1 MYICPLKRLSHK
13 KRLILFLR
21 SYNGL
26 VLLLGISC
34 LIFSFLYT
42 CLFIDIEAPFQFMV
56 PLGKIFYAI
65 SLSIIAS
72 TIFYFITVYFPKW
85 NRRKV
90 EEYYIRK
97 WLQQLEQYGKCILE
111 DIAKKENCT
120 YKEFITAASSICL
133 NSQPP
138 SYISSR
144 ELVKINTWYE
154 YFENLF
160 HWESVYM
167 KEVEK
172 YRDSVP
178 AKILVKFEELRQFD
192 NLRGAIYNH
201 KKFIDAQANS
211 TLASLGDLIYQRAR
225 TLIDLSDLYI
235 EHMYD

>member
-1 MYICPLKRLSHK
+1 M
-13 KRLILFLR
+13 
-21 SYNGL
+21 
-26 VLLLGISC
+26 
-34 LIFSFLYT
+34 
-42 CLFIDIEAPFQFMV
+42 
-56 PLGKIFYAI
+56 
-65 SLSIIAS
+65 
-72 TIFYFITVYFPKW
+72 
-85 NRRKV
+85 
-90 EEYYIRK
+90 
-97 WLQQLEQYGKCILE
+97 E

-144 ELVKINTWYE
+144 EFVKINTWYE